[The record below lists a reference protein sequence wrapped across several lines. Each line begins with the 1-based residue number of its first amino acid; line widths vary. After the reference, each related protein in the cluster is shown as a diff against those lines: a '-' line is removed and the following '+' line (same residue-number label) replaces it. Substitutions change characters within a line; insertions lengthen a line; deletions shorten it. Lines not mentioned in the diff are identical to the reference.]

1 MARTMSEEIKKN
13 KSMLFYKIFM
23 YCKMNNIYYDMYI
36 QNISKYTLHLLKEK
50 CIFKVSRNFFPPVKI
65 LSFFHHQQIL
75 PI

>member
-13 KSMLFYKIFM
+13 KSLLFYKIFM

-36 QNISKYTLHLLKEK
+36 QNISKYTLHLLKENADFDT
-50 CIFKVSRNFFPPVKI
+50 ILLFTLNKI
-65 LSFFHHQQIL
+65 S